1 MLPYPHRNSLF
12 AIRYSPFA
20 IYTAAMAPTFFAQ
33 LAAGCL
39 LVVGVSDIRNCG
51 WKYLRLMALV
61 SLALAFVAL
70 LLYGRPLLTAE
81 ALTLDKVTYAALGS
95 TIIFAAVWLFMNSLQ
110 REAIRPLQRLWPLIS
125 GVACLSAAAALALQP
140 DWSLPSGRYFRLI
153 EDDAIQNVIATALG
167 ALVLGGVTAGMLL
180 GHRYLTD
187 TDMPIA
193 PLRRLTNIY
202 LVALIMRL
210 IWVAVLAWP
219 IYGGTFTP
227 SGGAMWFWV
236 VLTIRGGVGL
246 LGAAIFAWMIRDCV
260 KTRATQSATAIFYL
274 SMVFVY
280 LGELAAQYLLR
291 TEGLPV

>member
-1 MLPYPHRNSLF
+1 
-12 AIRYSPFA
+12 
-20 IYTAAMAPTFFAQ
+20 MAPTFFAQ

-39 LVVGVSDIRNCG
+39 LIVGVSDVRNSG

-61 SLALAFVAL
+61 SLGLAFLAL
-70 LLYGRPLLTAE
+70 LLIARNDPSVLTVWGGLTVGNARSTAIAVI
-81 ALTLDKVTYAALGS
+81 ALAAAILQTVIWLVVNAVQADS
-95 TIIFAAVWLFMNSLQ
+95 IQPTQRIWPIIA
-110 REAIRPLQRLWPLIS
+110 
-125 GVACLSAAAALALQP
+125 GVSCLCAAAAIAFQP
-140 DWSLPSGRYFRLI
+140 DVSLPGARPTQLI
-153 EDDAIQNVIATALG
+153 GNEALRAGVSTALG
-167 ALVLGGVTAGMLL
+167 ALMLGGVTAGMLL

-202 LVALIMRL
+202 LVTLVARV
-210 IWVAVLAWP
+210 IWVAALAWP
-219 IYGGTFTP
+219 ILGDTFKP
-227 SGGAMWFWV
+227 SGGALWFWI

-246 LGAAIFAWMIRDCV
+246 LGAAVFAWMIRDCV
-260 KTRATQSATAIFYL
+260 KSRATQSATAIFYL